1 MSKKS
6 KQKKRRQDRKAIRH
20 HATHSSVETI
30 VAETIASNKKDSTST
45 EGCR

>member
-20 HATHSSVETI
+20 EVTHEMPKVLKETSPKVTSAPTSV
-30 VAETIASNKKDSTST
+30 S
-45 EGCR
+45 